1 MSYKYVVITHKNCP
15 DGFSAAWVI
24 WTKYKNN
31 AKYFAY
37 NAGSNQFNHYN
48 EITDK
53 IVIITDISFS
63 LEITKKIEKLAKKII
78 IIDHHDTYYE
88 ELKELTYFQFN
99 NQYSAGYLTW
109 KYVYPK
115 KKMPE
120 VIKII
125 SDNDTGTWKIP
136 HSKQFALLLK
146 IKYDFELTDENFTI
160 FSKLTKKNILKKNIE
175 IGSYYREY
183 ENKIIDLIIRRSKQK
198 MWNNYRVQI
207 IEIDV
212 PLLNGTIAIKLSE
225 IPNIDIGIVYRY
237 NRFKKV
243 YIVTMRTERRNIH
256 LGKIASKYGGGG
268 HLRAASFTTSKMF
281 I

>member
-1 MSYKYVVITHKNCP
+1 
-15 DGFSAAWVI
+15 
-24 WTKYKNN
+24 
-31 AKYFAY
+31 
-37 NAGSNQFNHYN
+37 
-48 EITDK
+48 
-53 IVIITDISFS
+53 
-63 LEITKKIEKLAKKII
+63 
-78 IIDHHDTYYE
+78 
-88 ELKELTYFQFN
+88 
-99 NQYSAGYLTW
+99 
-109 KYVYPK
+109 
-115 KKMPE
+115 MPE

-268 HLRAASFTTSKMF
+268 HLRAASFTTSQMF